1 MTPRDTYPATSQVWL
16 DVISAVDYLSRG
28 PRPGLTV
35 YDALE
40 EALRRH
46 TAALIAGVDNELAI
60 RAVGQLPWDDPDPLR
75 TALDGLVTHQPA
87 ADGGPTADQTV
98 HRALGAWADQMAAEH
113 NDGHRW
119 VSPIRL
125 HSADFISPLL
135 ARDGPHRRELRPDP
149 SPHPQADGTPTANR
163 IRGFDSQ

>member
-1 MTPRDTYPATSQVWL
+1 MTARDAYPKTSQVWL

-40 EALRRH
+40 EALRWH
-46 TAALIAGVDNELAI
+46 TAALIAGIDDVVA

-75 TALDGLVTHQPA
+75 TALDGLLAHEPSTTE
-87 ADGGPTADQTV
+87 GPTSDKTL
-98 HRALGAWADQMAAEH
+98 HSALAAWVDHMAAEY

-119 VSPIRL
+119 ASPVRVQPPKV
-125 HSADFISPLL
+125 ISPVV
-135 ARDGPHRRELRPDP
+135 AGDLRF
-149 SPHPQADGTPTANR
+149 G
-163 IRGFDSQ
+163 

>member
-1 MTPRDTYPATSQVWL
+1 MTARDAYPKTSQLWL

-46 TAALIAGVDNELAI
+46 TAALIAGVDDGLAV
-60 RAVGQLPWDDPDPLR
+60 RAVGQLPWNDPDPLR
-75 TALDGLVTHQPA
+75 TALTGLVAQPP
-87 ADGGPTADQTV
+87 DGGSTAERTI
-98 HRALGAWADQMAAEH
+98 HGALRAWVEQMAAEY

-119 VSPIRL
+119 SISPIRL
-125 HSADFISPLL
+125 PSADVISPLR
-135 ARDGPHRRELRPDP
+135 AEED
-149 SPHPQADGTPTANR
+149 
-163 IRGFDSQ
+163 